1 MDGIEEKLGS
11 ILNNPQLM
19 QQIMSMAQSFGQ
31 SPVPPPAEEP
41 PMDFPMPDPAAIQK
55 IIALSGQLN
64 IDSQQKTLLHALQ
77 PYLSDQRIHKLEK
90 AMRAAKLANLASS
103 AFTSGAL
110 SSILGR

>member
-11 ILNNPQLM
+11 ILNNPQMM

-41 PMDFPMPDPAAIQK
+41 SMDIPMPDPAAIQK
-55 IIALSGQLN
+55 VIALSGQLN
-64 IDSQQKTLLHALQ
+64 IDSQQKTLLHALR
-77 PYLSDQRIHKLEK
+77 PYLTDQRIHKLEK

-103 AFTSGAL
+103 AFSSGAL